1 MPRPRAALALL
12 SACAFASAIRAAD
25 KPVLHSTTVT
35 AEQLEK
41 LPKSNSGRS
50 RSVFLN
56 PTATA
61 DELDVH
67 VTVLQPGEASHAPHR
82 HVAEELIIVKEG
94 TVEFFLEGRK
104 ERVGPGGMAFL
115 ASMEEHNATNV
126 GDKPSFYYVIQW
138 KVPPLKPAAAPAV
151 K

>member
-1 MPRPRAALALL
+1 MPQARLALL
-12 SACAFASAIRAAD
+12 ALTASLLALPGGSADAPI
-25 KPVLHSTTVT
+25 LHSTTIPW
-35 AEQLEK
+35 ENIEK
-41 LPKSNSGRS
+41 LPTSNSGRS

-67 VTVLQPGEASHAPHR
+67 VTVLQPGESSHPPHR
-82 HVAEELIIVKEG
+82 HQAEELILVRDG
-94 TVEFFLEGRK
+94 TVEFNLEGRK
-104 ERVGPGGMAFL
+104 QRVGPGGLAFL
-115 ASMEEHNATNV
+115 ASQEEHNATNV

-138 KVPPLKPAAAPAV
+138 KSPGTKPAAA